1 MNSIEQIK
9 IENTRKKTFLLFITL
24 LIALVAAS
32 IETLFTKTIGASIL
46 FIIEAILIILPSFFL
61 PSFFFLLFLFSPSSS
76 SSSF

>member
-46 FIIEAILIILPSFFL
+46 FIIEAILIIIPE
-61 PSFFFLLFLFSPSSS
+61 LFIP
-76 SSSF
+76 